1 MVDYWKQPG
10 IPRKGWTLLHVID
23 IREDGQSESDTDYET
38 CMMCGNEKIRYV
50 HVVEHSEV
58 SSEFRVGCSCAEK
71 MTEDYVNPAR
81 REKDVRNR
89 SSRLLNWTKKQWK
102 KSKNGTYYLKIEERL
117 LLIFQ
122 DKKTS
127 KYKVKIGDTFGEKA
141 FDKIEK
147 AKVAVFK
154 GIEFLK
160 EKGRW

>member
-1 MVDYWKQPG
+1 MANYWKQSG
-10 IPRKGWTLLHVID
+10 IPRKGWTLLDVID

-81 REKDVRNR
+81 REKEIRNR
-89 SSRLLNWTKKQWK
+89 SGRLLNWTKKQWK

-127 KYKVKIGDTFGEKA
+127 KYKVKIGDTFGKKA

>member
-1 MVDYWKQPG
+1 MANYWKQPG
-10 IPRKGWTLLHVID
+10 VPRKGWTLLDVID

-81 REKDVRNR
+81 REKEIRNR

-127 KYKVKIGDTFGEKA
+127 KYRVKIGDMFGKKA
-141 FDKIEK
+141 FAKIEK
-147 AKVAVFK
+147 AKVTVFK

>member
-1 MVDYWKQPG
+1 MVNYWKQPG
-10 IPRKGWTLLHVID
+10 IPRKGWTLLDVID

-81 REKDVRNR
+81 REKDIRNR
-89 SSRLLNWTKKQWK
+89 SSRLLKWTKKQWK

-127 KYKVKIGDTFGEKA
+127 KYKVKIGDTFGKKA

-160 EKGRW
+160 EKGKW

>member
-1 MVDYWKQPG
+1 MLRFCLDNKITYKFLDKRKLHNSIGFSFNAAVREYQISSVLSANKKDIGIIVASAGSGKTVIALKIVADKRQPTLIVVHRKQ
-10 IPRKGWTLLHVID
+10 L
-23 IREDGQSESDTDYET
+23 
-38 CMMCGNEKIRYV
+38 
-50 HVVEHSEV
+50 
-58 SSEFRVGCSCAEK
+58 AEQWA
-71 MTEDYVNPAR
+71 ER
-81 REKDVRNR
+81 IE
-89 SSRLLNWTKKQWK
+89 NWTKNQWK

-127 KYKVKIGDTFGEKA
+127 KYSVKIGDMFGKKE

-147 AKVAVFK
+147 AKVAVFE

>member
-1 MVDYWKQPG
+1 MANYWKQPG
-10 IPRKGWTLLHVID
+10 IPRKGWILLDVID
-23 IREDGQSESDTDYET
+23 IREDDQSESDTNYET

-50 HVVEHSEV
+50 HVVEHSEM

-81 REKDVRNR
+81 REKEIRNR

-102 KSKNGTYYLKIEERL
+102 KSKNGTHYLKIEERL

-127 KYKVKIGDTFGEKA
+127 KYKVKIGDTFGKKA

>member
-1 MVDYWKQPG
+1 MANYWKQPG
-10 IPRKGWTLLHVID
+10 IPRKGWTLLDVID
-23 IREDGQSESDTDYET
+23 IREDDQSENDTDYET

-58 SSEFRVGCSCAEK
+58 SSEFRVGCSCAGK

-81 REKDVRNR
+81 REKEIRNR

-102 KSKNGTYYLKIEERL
+102 KSKNGTYYLEVEERL

-127 KYKVKIGDTFGEKA
+127 KYKVKIGDKFGKKA

>member
-1 MVDYWKQPG
+1 MANYWKQPG
-10 IPRKGWTLLHVID
+10 IPRKGWTLMDVID

-50 HVVEHSEV
+50 HIVEHSEM

-81 REKDVRNR
+81 REKEIRNR

-102 KSKNGTYYLKIEERL
+102 KSKNGTHYLKIEERL

-127 KYKVKIGDTFGEKA
+127 KYKVKIGDTFGKKA

-160 EKGRW
+160 EKGKW

>member
-1 MVDYWKQPG
+1 MANYWKQPG
-10 IPRKGWTLLHVID
+10 IPRKGWTLMDVID

-50 HVVEHSEV
+50 HVVEHSEM

-81 REKDVRNR
+81 REKEIRNR

-127 KYKVKIGDTFGEKA
+127 KYKVKIGDTFGKKA

-160 EKGRW
+160 EKGKW

>member
-1 MVDYWKQPG
+1 MVNYWKQPG
-10 IPRKGWTLLHVID
+10 IPRKGWTLLDVID

-81 REKDVRNR
+81 REKDIINR
-89 SSRLLNWTKKQWK
+89 SSRLLKWTKKQWK

-127 KYKVKIGDTFGEKA
+127 KYKVKIGDTFGIKA

-154 GIEFLK
+154 RIEFLK

>member
-1 MVDYWKQPG
+1 MANYWKQPG
-10 IPRKGWTLLHVID
+10 IPRKGWTLLDVID
-23 IREDGQSESDTDYET
+23 IREDGQSESDTEYET

-50 HVVEHSEV
+50 HVVDHPEV
-58 SSEFRVGCSCAEK
+58 NSIFRVGCSCAEK

-81 REKDVRNR
+81 REKEIRNR
-89 SSRLLNWTKKQWK
+89 TSRLLNWTKKQWK
-102 KSKNGTYYLKIEERL
+102 KSKNGTYYLKIEEHL

-127 KYKVKIGDTFGEKA
+127 KYKVKIGDTFGKKA